1 MKWHKK
7 PQHLCVRSN
16 IVSIFD
22 NLDLYEVD
30 KVDYDS
36 FFYRLPKNE
45 IMKTTPREGLIAYK
59 DMKEDNE
66 YLCGVLSEQVMG
78 MSANRY
84 FIFNF
89 MDESRLGPHKLYKH
103 ITMTEEEYTEFLK
116 QLQQIAKDRKE
127 DA

>member
-1 MKWHKK
+1 M
-7 PQHLCVRSN
+7 
-16 IVSIFD
+16 SIFD

-45 IMKTTPREGLIAYK
+45 IMKTTPREGLTAYK

-66 YLCGVLSEQVMG
+66 YLCGVLSERVMG

>member
-1 MKWHKK
+1 MDY
-7 PQHLCVRSN
+7 LN
-16 IVSIFD
+16 
-22 NLDLYEVD
+22 NLDLFEVD
-30 KVDYDS
+30 KIDYDAY
-36 FFYRLPKNE
+36 FYRLPKNE
-45 IMKTTPREGLIAYK
+45 IMKTTPREGLTVYK
-59 DMKEDNE
+59 DVKEDGE
-66 YLCGVLSEQVMG
+66 LICGILSEQIMA
-78 MSANRY
+78 MPANRY

>member
-1 MKWHKK
+1 MDY
-7 PQHLCVRSN
+7 LN
-16 IVSIFD
+16 
-22 NLDLYEVD
+22 NLDLFEVD
-30 KVDYDS
+30 KIDYDAY
-36 FFYRLPKNE
+36 FYRLPKNE
-45 IMKTTPREGLIAYK
+45 IMKTTPREGLTIYK
-59 DMKEDNE
+59 DVKEDGE
-66 YLCGVLSEQVMG
+66 LICGILSEQIMA
-78 MSANRY
+78 MPANRY